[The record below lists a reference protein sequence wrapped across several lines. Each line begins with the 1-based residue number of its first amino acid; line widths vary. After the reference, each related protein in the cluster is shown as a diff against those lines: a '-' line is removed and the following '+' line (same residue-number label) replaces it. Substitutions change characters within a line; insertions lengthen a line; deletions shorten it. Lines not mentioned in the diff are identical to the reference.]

1 MRKGWARSCATGD
14 PDVYRGNTRS
24 IQLLK
29 QTPQSALALACNPAC
44 TGANP
49 LRTLL
54 NTSDHTTMNLQPLT
68 PASNGTPGDMRMF
81 PPWHFAMMNDS
92 RRNKGIES
100 AIRDAN
106 VKGKLVF
113 EIGTGAGL
121 TAMLFAKYGAA
132 KVITCELDAQLYAI
146 AVRTIQKNGL
156 AGGIQVLQG
165 SSTDL
170 IKAKAVP
177 KDPDI
182 VFTETLDCGV
192 VGEGYTAIANDIAEI
207 AGKSTMV
214 MPSRVEQYGYMLESQ
229 ELRNQNHVDYYDDLD
244 LTEINRYATEAYF
257 PVRLGNFA
265 SRSLS
270 MSSLVREYDYTQ
282 ESNLAHY
289 VTFDSYA
296 EGVCHGIASYFHAY
310 YGQHVVSNELRD
322 RVHWHQAVHHLNE
335 PLPIKAGQKYV
346 FHFSQSGR
354 FSPLQ
359 PKRRHS

>member
-1 MRKGWARSCATGD
+1 M
-14 PDVYRGNTRS
+14 
-24 IQLLK
+24 
-29 QTPQSALALACNPAC
+29 
-44 TGANP
+44 
-49 LRTLL
+49 
-54 NTSDHTTMNLQPLT
+54 TMDLQPLT
-68 PASNGTPGDMRMF
+68 LASNDSPRGMRVF
-81 PPWHFAMMNDS
+81 PAWHFAMMNDTC
-92 RRNKGIES
+92 RNKGIEN

-156 AGGIQVLQG
+156 AGSIQVLQG

-177 KDPDI
+177 RDPDI

-207 AGKSTMV
+207 AGKSTLV

-229 ELRNQNHVDYYDDLD
+229 ELRNQNHVDSYGDLD
-244 LTEINRYATEAYF
+244 LTEINRYATDTYF

-270 MSSLVREYDYTQ
+270 TSSLLRVYDYTQ
-282 ESNLAHY
+282 ASHLAHY
-289 VTFDSYA
+289 VTFDSYDG
-296 EGVCHGIASYFHAY
+296 GVCHGIASYFHAY
-310 YGQHVVSNELRD
+310 YGQHVVSNELRE
-322 RVHWHQAVHHLNE
+322 RVHWHQAFHHLDE
-335 PLPIKAGQKYV
+335 PLPIEAGQKYV
-346 FHFSQSGR
+346 LKFSPNGR
-354 FSPLQ
+354 FSPAQRREGAIQGDVTRPQ
-359 PKRRHS
+359 PALGWFAQ